1 MVLGSFAYHRAT
13 GHLILDRIFDYRDP
27 ARVVPEDFGVR
38 LTGENI
44 DAHLARSRAKLAEW
58 AADNPELDPQIVA
71 AVKSPKSQRRQA
83 EATCW

>member
-1 MVLGSFAYHRAT
+1 
-13 GHLILDRIFDYRDP
+13 
-27 ARVVPEDFGVR
+27 VR

-58 AADNPELDPQIVA
+58 AADNPELDAQIVA